1 MTAVLSLC
9 LSSLSLSI
17 LYTIMFSSHVGEK
30 VWLSVE
36 DSLHRVA
43 PLGTQMRSVA
53 STIHDSTICLPATS
67 SYGPPTLSESQGL
80 SEAASS
86 GTATDSCSII
96 EDSRLAEADKD
107 YTLWRDELSVGD
119 LIDACDRNHE
129 WFQVQCEHPPPT
141 YYASS
146 ALDE

>member
-1 MTAVLSLC
+1 MAAARSLC
-9 LSSLSLSI
+9 LLSLSLSI
-17 LYTIMFSSHVGEK
+17 LYTTTFSSHVGEK

-80 SEAASS
+80 SETAPSS
-86 GTATDSCSII
+86 TATDSCSII

-119 LIDACDRNHE
+119 LIDARDRNHE
-129 WFQVQCEHPPPT
+129 WFQVQCEHPSPT

-146 ALDE
+146 ALD